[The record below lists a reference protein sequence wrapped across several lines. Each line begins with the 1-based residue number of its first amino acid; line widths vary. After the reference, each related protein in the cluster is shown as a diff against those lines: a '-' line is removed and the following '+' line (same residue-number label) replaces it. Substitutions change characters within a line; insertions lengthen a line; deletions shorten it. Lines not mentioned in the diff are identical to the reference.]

1 MSKKQRQTEISRRQ
15 ALGGI
20 VAAGAIASMRGPAQ
34 AQSNHAQSNQGWG
47 RVFVFNTASEP
58 VDLELNRGKLPAI
71 VGTQRGDYYIP
82 DVIVV
87 DRSTMPSSLVTGEFA
102 AKNSLGVRYP
112 GGLAIYEIVI
122 DPEKFQIGLDL
133 QLYVHRDG
141 VVLLHNGEAV
151 TKSVRKIL

>member
-1 MSKKQRQTEISRRQ
+1 MSKRQRQKGISRRQ

-34 AQSNHAQSNQGWG
+34 AQSKQGWG

-71 VGTQRGDYYIP
+71 VGTQRDDYYIP

-112 GGLAIYEIVI
+112 GGFAIYEIMI

-141 VVLLHNGEAV
+141 VVLLYNGEAV